1 MERLLQQPLRRRKA
15 VAGLVAAGLS
25 ALLAAYYADS
35 RVSSSSLDER
45 TLFRHLLRRAGF
57 GLAPNEVTTWQ
68 SLGWD
73 NAVDR
78 LVNYEQV
85 ANHDLEALLAQYH
98 FDLTTPNGIRL
109 WWLVRMAYTARP
121 LEEKMTLFWHG
132 LLTSSLGKATP
143 SEMIRQN
150 QFFREHA
157 LDNYGVI
164 LKGISRDVAMMRWLD
179 LAENRVG
186 HPNENYARE
195 LMELFTMGPGHYTE
209 VDVREAARAFTG
221 LVLRKDGNDYV
232 SAFVPSQHDR
242 GSKTFLGRTG
252 NFGPDDIVDIILEQ
266 PATAPFLATKLLRF
280 FVTPTPSPE
289 LVERIATTLQKTN
302 YSIKAAVKDILLLPE
317 FREPSA
323 YRSLIKSPVEYLVG
337 AIRQLGAHGNLQ
349 FAPQALKLMGQDLF
363 APPNVAG
370 WPGGTSWLNSGTWLA
385 RLNAAN
391 TLVTQRAM
399 VQFDFHSLLGDPLP
413 QDPQGVVDRLAE
425 VFVDGQLADPQR
437 QILYDHAGPAAAYHQ
452 SPDQWLDQQGRSLV
466 YLFLALPEYHLN

>member
-1 MERLLQQPLRRRKA
+1 VERVLQQPLRRRKA

-35 RVSSSSLDER
+35 RVHSSSLDEP

-68 SLGWD
+68 GLGW
-73 NAVDR
+73 NEAVDR

-195 LMELFTMGPGHYTE
+195 LMELFTMGPLPDSSSAKTAMTTSRPSSLHSMIAVPKPFWGAPE
-209 VDVREAARAFTG
+209 ILARM
-221 LVLRKDGNDYV
+221 
-232 SAFVPSQHDR
+232 
-242 GSKTFLGRTG
+242 
-252 NFGPDDIVDIILEQ
+252 
-266 PATAPFLATKLLRF
+266 
-280 FVTPTPSPE
+280 
-289 LVERIATTLQKTN
+289 
-302 YSIKAAVKDILLLPE
+302 ILLTSSLSNLPLLLSLRRNSCASLSRQRHPQSLCNE
-317 FREPSA
+317 LQR
-323 YRSLIKSPVEYLVG
+323 RSK
-337 AIRQLGAHGNLQ
+337 
-349 FAPQALKLMGQDLF
+349 
-363 APPNVAG
+363 
-370 WPGGTSWLNSGTWLA
+370 
-385 RLNAAN
+385 
-391 TLVTQRAM
+391 
-399 VQFDFHSLLGDPLP
+399 
-413 QDPQGVVDRLAE
+413 
-425 VFVDGQLADPQR
+425 R
-437 QILYDHAGPAAAYHQ
+437 QIIQ
-452 SPDQWLDQQGRSLV
+452 SRRQ
-466 YLFLALPEYHLN
+466 